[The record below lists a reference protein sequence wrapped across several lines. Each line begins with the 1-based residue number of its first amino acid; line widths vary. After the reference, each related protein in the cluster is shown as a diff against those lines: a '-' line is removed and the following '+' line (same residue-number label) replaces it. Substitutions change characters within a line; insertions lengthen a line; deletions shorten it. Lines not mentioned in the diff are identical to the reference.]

1 MAQMAQ
7 QDHLVIEIAVALAA
21 MESNTKN
28 KLIECIK
35 AGSITDVVVISVEAA
50 NKKNYGKVLGY
61 SVDST
66 SPAAPKYSVAI
77 MDSEAGTPKK
87 VALN

>member
-1 MAQMAQ
+1 MAQIAQ
-7 QDHLVIEIAVALAA
+7 QDHLVIEITGALAA
-21 MESNTKN
+21 MDANTKN

-35 AGSITDVVVISVEAA
+35 VGTIMDVVVISVEAA

-61 SVDST
+61 SVDNT
-66 SPAAPKYSVAI
+66 APAAPKYSVAI
-77 MDSEAGTPKK
+77 MEVEGGSPEK

>member
-1 MAQMAQ
+1 MAQIAQ
-7 QDHLVIEIAVALAA
+7 QDHLVIEIAGALAA
-21 MESNTKN
+21 MDANTKN

-35 AGSITDVVVISVEAA
+35 VGTIMDVVVISVEEA

-66 SPAAPKYSVAI
+66 APAAPKYSVAI
-77 MDSEAGTPKK
+77 MEVEGGTPEK